1 MQDMELQ
8 FPEHISDRKQPKF
21 NPRFAITH
29 NAPAPIQ
36 DKCMLADFLLAVLAI
51 SNSRVQLRVA
61 VTQPMTSRTSPALSE
76 VAVWD
81 VLEDVSVRLFPLR
94 EA

>member
-21 NPRFAITH
+21 NPRFAISH

-51 SNSRVQLRVA
+51 SNARVQLRVA
-61 VTQPMTSRTSPALSE
+61 VTRPITSRTSPALLE
-76 VAVWD
+76 VAV
-81 VLEDVSVRLFPLR
+81 
-94 EA
+94 